1 MQLAELSWEVSS
13 ARGGGRCQA
22 VCLMLVGWFV
32 MRGDVVAGVGR
43 LVGMEFEALT
53 RGNIISGGQVEV
65 AGGAASG
72 VFVGVVDLAGLS
84 RVE

>member
-1 MQLAELSWEVSS
+1 
-13 ARGGGRCQA
+13 
-22 VCLMLVGWFV
+22 